1 MVEGA
6 GDRLL
11 DAAATADADALRLA
25 LRDGAR
31 ANAADARKGLSALH
45 MAAGAGDGAELV
57 AELLLHAASCTED
70 AATRSPTAL
79 HELVLTMVNAA
90 AAVPKGATPGHPP
103 LTLALT
109 LTLALALALALALTR
124 CDSTHPCRACGRHAQ
139 CANSTAS
146 ESRPRGGHGQRQHR
160 AVRHA

>member
-6 GDRLL
+6 DDRLL

-57 AELLLHAASCTED
+57 AEIW
-70 AATRSPTAL
+70 
-79 HELVLTMVNAA
+79 
-90 AAVPKGATPGHPP
+90 G
-103 LTLALT
+103 
-109 LTLALALALALALTR
+109 R
-124 CDSTHPCRACGRHAQ
+124 C
-139 CANSTAS
+139 
-146 ESRPRGGHGQRQHR
+146 RGDVGEM
-160 AVRHA
+160 